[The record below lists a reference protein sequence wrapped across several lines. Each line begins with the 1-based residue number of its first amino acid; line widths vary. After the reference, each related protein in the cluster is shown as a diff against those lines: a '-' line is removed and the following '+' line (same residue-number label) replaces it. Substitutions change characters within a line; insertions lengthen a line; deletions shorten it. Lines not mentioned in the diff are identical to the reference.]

1 MKEEIMRKTIQF
13 SAIFGCLISFVL
25 SCLTINIYFPE
36 ATVKRTAD
44 DIVEEVRGTKEE
56 DKTKKEKNL
65 SLSSFSFVPVA
76 YAQEREEEKVTTP
89 KIRALKESL
98 KARFP
103 SLVPFFDGANIGEGN
118 DGYLQIRNEET
129 MTLKEKA
136 TLRQLVKE
144 ENRDRESLYAEVAKA
159 LEIDSSQI
167 PRIQRIF
174 AESWI
179 KNARP
184 GWWIQKEDGEW
195 TRKTE

>member
-1 MKEEIMRKTIQF
+1 MRKTTIF
-13 SAIFGCLISFVL
+13 FAIIGLSLSFIV

-56 DKTKKEKNL
+56 DKSKKEKNL
-65 SLSSFSFVPVA
+65 SHSSFSLVPIA

-103 SLVPFFDGANIGEGN
+103 SLVPYFDGGNIGEGN
-118 DGYLQIRNEET
+118 DGYLQIRNEEN
-129 MTLKEKA
+129 MSLKEKA

-144 ENRDRESLYAEVAKA
+144 ENSDRENLYAEVAKA

-184 GWWIQKEDGEW
+184 GWWIQEEDGDW
-195 TRKTE
+195 IRKAE